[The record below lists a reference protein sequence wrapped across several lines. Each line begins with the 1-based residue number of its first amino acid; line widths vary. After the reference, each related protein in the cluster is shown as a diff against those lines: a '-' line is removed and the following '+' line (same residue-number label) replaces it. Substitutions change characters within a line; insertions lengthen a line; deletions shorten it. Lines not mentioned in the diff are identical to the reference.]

1 MITFKEKEDG
11 SILMIDE
18 RMGQAITSEISAV
31 NSNLLSLTESFTEY
45 GQEVNEELLR
55 VAVLKGSR
63 GLLDKKVAEFRE
75 WAHSANCPA
84 YMYEDGE
91 RRAAESLPEKM
102 LHQLDIVQSIFF
114 DHYRNT
120 KIGRAIQKDDF
131 VYIPELNALQ
141 MSEAF
146 VESARQGNEREL
158 PKDTVSD
165 IDKIAK
171 LLNELRKIDAKGFE
185 IMGICKQLFGNRY
198 ALAEGRCPEINRETI
213 INAVYQ
219 GPFLLVGPT
228 AETVKREHPDWYRDW
243 SALPTARL

>member
-1 MITFKEKEDG
+1 MVTFTEKEDG
-11 SILMIDE
+11 SILIVDGNKSEM
-18 RMGQAITSEISAV
+18 QTSEIRFA
-31 NSNLLSLTESFTEY
+31 NTNLERITESFTEY
-45 GQEVNEELLR
+45 GQKADEELLR
-55 VAVLKGSR
+55 LAVLKGSR

-75 WAHSANCPA
+75 WAHSTNCPA

-102 LHQLDIVQSIFF
+102 LNEIDMVRMTFF

-120 KIGRAIQKDDF
+120 MIGRAIQKDDF

-146 VESARQGNEREL
+146 VESVRQANEREL

-185 IMGICKQLFGNRY
+185 IMGICKRLFGNRY

-213 INAVYQ
+213 INATYQ

-228 AETVKREHPDWYRDW
+228 AETIKRDRPDMYRDW
-243 SALPTARL
+243 SALPTARM

>member
-18 RMGQAITSEISAV
+18 SKSQAITSEISAV
-31 NSNLLSLTESFTEY
+31 NSNLLRVTESFTEY

-75 WAHSANCPA
+75 WAQSTNCPA

-102 LHQLDIVQSIFF
+102 LYQIDAVRISIF

-120 KIGRAIQKDDF
+120 MIGRAIQKDDF

-185 IMGICKQLFGNRY
+185 IMGICKRLFGNRY

-219 GPFLLVGPT
+219 GPFLLFGPT
-228 AETVKREHPDWYRDW
+228 AESIKKKNPDIYRDW